1 MANMQ
6 AQMSLNSIDENIQ
19 GLYKQNQQLR
29 RANSILRNKIKEL
42 ELLVQVS
49 SLLSQTLDKDEI
61 INSLREF
68 FRRYFTFD
76 EFCLL
81 LKTESDDKLE
91 IISSFGFQ
99 MNRTVWVYLDNTEGL
114 LYQAFSK
121 HRRIYITKMSP
132 NYKYEL
138 NNRRGLDGSS
148 LVILPLLPVE
158 SRIIGLI
165 CLLRRQE
172 HGFSQ
177 NELIRLNHVIHHVAA
192 IIDKTILFHNT
203 KELAFTD
210 GLTGIFNRRYF
221 DQRYPR
227 EIIRAKR
234 YHRSLA
240 ILMIDI
246 DYFKK
251 YNDTCGHLMGDE
263 VLKKVADI
271 LVINL
276 RRADILCRYG
286 GEEFVVILPESD
298 LGHGLLV
305 AEKLRKAVMH
315 TKFYGEEQ
323 LPQKQLT
330 LSIGVSAFPEMGESE
345 KEILAGADQALYNAK
360 KSGRNRVVI
369 IGK

>member
-1 MANMQ
+1 VEKTQ
-6 AQMSLNSIDENIQ
+6 VQMSFNSFDGNIQ
-19 GLYKQNQQLR
+19 GLYKHNQQLQR
-29 RANSILRNKIKEL
+29 SNSVLRNRIKEL
-42 ELLVQVS
+42 ELIVQVS

-61 INSLREF
+61 ISSLREF

-81 LKTESDDKLE
+81 LRTESDDKLE

-99 MNRTVWVYLDNTEGL
+99 MNKTIWINLDSTEGL

-121 HRRIYITKMSP
+121 HKRIYITKMSS
-132 NYKYEL
+132 NYIYEL

-158 SRIIGLI
+158 NRIIGLI
-165 CLLRRQE
+165 SLLRRQE

-177 NELIRLNHVIHHVAA
+177 NELIRLDHVIRHVAA

-203 KELAFTD
+203 KELAFSD

-240 ILMIDI
+240 LLMIDI

-251 YNDTCGHLMGDE
+251 YNDTFGHLMGDE
-263 VLKKVADI
+263 VLKKVANI
-271 LVINL
+271 LLFNL

-298 LGHGLLV
+298 LSHGLLV

-315 TKFYGEEQ
+315 AEFQGEDQ

-330 LSIGVSAFPEMGESE
+330 ISIGLSAFPEMGDSE
-345 KEILAGADQALYNAK
+345 KEILGGADSALYDAK